1 MKEKNPSIFIKSFN
15 IFVFLAVLVLI
26 TPFDSYDSYAQNLP
40 EDKKEVFNPTG
51 LPLPRFVSLSKNI
64 TNVRAGPGRK
74 YPVKWVIKKRGLP
87 VEIIL
92 EFDHWRKI
100 RDKDGEVG
108 WVFKT
113 LLSGKRTAL
122 VVGDKPVDLYE
133 MSRGFF
139 SKKLEVSAAL
149 EPMTL
154 VNVKACEDDFCK
166 VSVEGISGLI
176 ERKSLW
182 GVYESEKF
190 D

>member
-1 MKEKNPSIFIKSFN
+1 MKEKKPLIFIKLLN
-15 IFVFLAVLVLI
+15 IFVFIAFFGFI
-26 TPFDSYDSYAQNLP
+26 TPLNSYAQNLP
-40 EDKKEVFNPTG
+40 QDKKEVFNPTG
-51 LPLPRFVSLSKNI
+51 LHLPRFVSLAKDI
-64 TNVRAGPGRK
+64 TNVRAGPGQK

-100 RDKDGEVG
+100 RDKDGAEG

-122 VVGDKPVDLYE
+122 IIGDDAVQVYNKK
-133 MSRGFF
+133 GWFF
-139 SKKLEVSAAL
+139 SKKLKVSATV
-149 EPMTL
+149 EPMAL
-154 VNVKACEDDFCK
+154 VKIKDCDERFCLVT
-166 VSVEGISGLI
+166 VSGISGLI

-182 GVYESEKF
+182 GVYENEKF